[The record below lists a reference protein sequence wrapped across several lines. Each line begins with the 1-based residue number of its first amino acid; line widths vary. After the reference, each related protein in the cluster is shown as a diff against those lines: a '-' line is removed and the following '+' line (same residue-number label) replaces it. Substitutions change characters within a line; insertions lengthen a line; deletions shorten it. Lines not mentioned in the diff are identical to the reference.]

1 MNGIQDVT
9 KDAVSLG
16 EGFTITGGF
25 GAVTRSYYEESI
37 DGTTVSLKS
46 KWEPNDSVGA
56 AWYFAYNAFDAQTGA
71 ATNGFAFSSPSVY
84 ASNHPFTRVDKEGD
98 VETAEFETVTN
109 MFAGK
114 YTLYYPFDKTVAQ
127 AAASIP
133 VKANVNQTM
142 DVANPLK
149 HVNEEI
155 FFYTNGA
162 YTKGG
167 NQAEEF
173 QMSPVPVLYR
183 LNFAAKTETV
193 KGLIGQDIVKVVIS
207 SDSNNKLFSEGEIKP
222 NGTGLEMT
230 SKYSNV
236 SAKTSDY
243 SLEFK
248 GNEGNAD
255 YQISAIGVE
264 GATKKPVYLSILPAD
279 NSISKLTF
287 TVITADGKVYT
298 DELDITTELKNE
310 ITVEGGFFNHTIQLE
325 NVDADAGIYNAQQF
339 NAAWEKAVA
348 DGAGTLTLAA
358 PLSLDELT
366 LTKAGAEI
374 TIKGDKLTVGELNIS
389 GGDLSIGTD
398 ASLEATD
405 VTIGALGELS
415 DASAKD
421 NSTKITGTLTV
432 GLSGNADL
440 EKVSEI
446 KNVVAEAGSTVSL
459 KGGKVSGSFKAAY
472 QSTVELKGITLAGT
486 NTIAGAVSTSTT
498 AVKFTGN
505 TTVAEKA
512 VLTVGVDG
520 TEFKNLDNKG
530 TVTLSN
536 TATIVNGGTFNNN
549 GTLTLTAALTNK
561 GTLNLYVNPTCT
573 TAIANA
579 GTINVY
585 AADATTGAADL
596 KVENSSTAAGTV
608 NINLPK
614 ADDVITFAGLKYCET
629 VNVNNGVL
637 KESTAAAFAN
647 NAEIVVAEN
656 GKVSLPTS
664 SSYAGMIIVNKDGAI
679 TGEGTATNIACYIS
693 KLGNFSSTTIGT
705 VVINEPTTITS
716 TMATNLAGKDVVV
729 EADITLDAD
738 LTISANKAIKFNESV
753 TITGTAATKQL
764 TGSNS
769 SDTFEVAEGKIVT
782 VGKNAKV
789 IVNGGFATKNVNT
802 SGYGVIIA
810 QGGEV
815 TL

>member
-56 AWYFAYNAFDAQTGA
+56 AWYYAYNTFNAQTGA
-71 ATNGFAFSSPSVY
+71 ATEGFAFNTDDY

-133 VKANVNQTM
+133 VKANVNQIM

-155 FFYTNGA
+155 FFYTNSA

-207 SDSNNKLFSEGEIKP
+207 SESKLFSEGEIKP
-222 NGTGLEMT
+222 SGTELEMT

-236 SAKTSDY
+236 LGKTSDY

-264 GATKKPVYLSILPAD
+264 GATKKPVYLSILPAASD
-279 NSISKLTF
+279 ISKLTF

-325 NVDADAGIYNAQQF
+325 KVEANAGIYNAQQF

-348 DGAGTLTLAA
+348 DGTGTLTLAA

-366 LTKAGAEI
+366 LTKAGATI
-374 TIKGDKLTVGELNIS
+374 TIEGAKLTVGELNVS
-389 GGDLSIGTD
+389 GGDLSIGNE

-405 VTIGALGELS
+405 VTIGSLGKLS
-415 DASAKD
+415 DASAS
-421 NSTKITGTLTV
+421 STKITGTLTV
-432 GLSGNADL
+432 GLSGNATL
-440 EKVSEI
+440 SKVSEI

-459 KGGKVSGSFKAAY
+459 KDGKVSDSFKADY
-472 QSTVELKGITLAGT
+472 QSTVTLDGITLAGT

-512 VLTVGVDG
+512 VLTVGAGG

-536 TATIVNGGTFNNN
+536 TATIVSGGTFNNN
-549 GTLTLTAALTNK
+549 GTLTLTVALTNK

-585 AADATTGAADL
+585 AADATTGAANL

-608 NINLPK
+608 NINLPE
-614 ADDVITFAGLKYCET
+614 ADAVITFAGLEYCET

-637 KESTAAAFAN
+637 TESAAGGFAN

-656 GKVSLPTS
+656 GKVLLYSGS
-664 SSYAGMIIVNKDGAI
+664 NYGGMIIVNKDDAI
-679 TGEGTATNIACYIS
+679 VTGGGTANNVACYIG

-716 TMATNLAGKDVVV
+716 TMATNLANKDVVV
-729 EADITLDAD
+729 EANITLDDD
-738 LTISANKAIKFNESV
+738 LTISAAKAIKFNESV
-753 TITGTAATKQL
+753 TITGTAATKNL
-764 TGSNS
+764 SGTNS
-769 SDTFEVAEGKIVT
+769 GDTFEVAEGKIVT

-789 IVNGGFATKNVNT
+789 IVNGSFATKNVNA